1 MKKAKP
7 KGSSFSKS
15 GNKSS
20 TAAYNTANKVK
31 IAKKELATKK
41 KEIKATGK
49 EIARNTKNYNQAKSQ
64 SLRESYGS
72 NVQYYMYDKLPKQKA
87 ERGKISQNLSDR
99 TRSASRAAASPL
111 TQAKQQAT
119 IIGLTAQKRFAK
131 KAKKK

>member
-1 MKKAKP
+1 MAAKKPKP

-15 GNKSS
+15 GTKSS

-49 EIARNTKNYNQAKSQ
+49 EIARNTKNYAQTKNNN
-64 SLRESYGS
+64 LREAYGG

-99 TRSASRAAASPL
+99 TRSASRAAGI
-111 TQAKQQAT
+111 AK
-119 IIGLTAQKRFAK
+119 RVAK
-131 KAKKK
+131 KGK